1 MSASNSCF
9 TYITPIKR
17 KILTILYHKA
27 NKFSRGLPYGN
38 KTDEKNRI
46 AVYDSNEKTNRGD
59 MMPSVES
66 FELDHC
72 AVKAP
77 YVRHCG
83 VHQVGSDG
91 VVNKFDI
98 RFCQPNKEAMDPAA
112 IHTLEHLLAFTI
124 RKHAEKYAH
133 FDIID
138 ISPMGCQTGYYL
150 VVSGSPTVEEII
162 DLLEET
168 MKDALHATEIPAAT
182 EQQCGQAKLHDLEG
196 AKKLMRFWLAQDKE
210 ELKKVFG

>member
-1 MSASNSCF
+1 
-9 TYITPIKR
+9 
-17 KILTILYHKA
+17 
-27 NKFSRGLPYGN
+27 
-38 KTDEKNRI
+38 
-46 AVYDSNEKTNRGD
+46 
-59 MMPSVES
+59 MPSVES
-66 FELDHC
+66 FELDHT

-83 VHQVGSDG
+83 VHKVGTDG

-98 RFCQPNKEAMDPAA
+98 RFCQPNKQAMQPAT

-124 RKHAEKYAH
+124 RTYSENYDH

-150 VVSGSPTVEEII
+150 IVSGDAKVTEII

-168 MKDALHATEIPAAT
+168 MKDAVQVTEIPAAN
-182 EQQCGQAKLHDLEG
+182 ELQCGQAKLHDLEG
-196 AKKLMRFWLAQDKE
+196 AKRLMNFWLDQDKSDLE
-210 ELKKVFG
+210 KVFG